1 MDIGHNHRRTEVEGV
16 NSTEDVSREVEKIT
30 ALMFSPELKP
40 NANISWRDERQL
52 WDWVTREDM
61 EEA

>member
-1 MDIGHNHRRTEVEGV
+1 MKMCEQRQRLEKTIWRHNGHRPQHRRTEVEGV

-40 NANISWRDERQL
+40 NANIS
-52 WDWVTREDM
+52 
-61 EEA
+61 